1 MKMKRPL
8 RAMLSIFLSVLML
21 STSVMSGL
29 QVFAAS
35 VDAETPAA
43 TELSLA
49 DALTEYANE
58 SSDNARFHVLAA
70 LGPIV
75 SSLTVKLTSQPS
87 IKNGELKGGT
97 DGANF
102 MGELRD
108 AVIAQAGVGDDEVKL
123 ALINEFIPT
132 VGGTGE
138 FRSLANYRK
147 AVEGSGQAEF
157 VLDETPGD
165 VTVTAKRE
173 AFDAIADY
181 SAGNIPAEVVTEYSI
196 TYHCASWQNAAV
208 TYSSEDGAI
217 TGAAATTFE
226 FYYFSAKPTIE
237 KKTTDV
243 SAQKAAIDAFV
254 AMFGADSKNY
264 SGATM
269 AQYLKDSKKL
279 YSADGLADIAE
290 QSYEVYYKFVELGYN
305 WWSGAVSSEWAYQ
318 NVAGLLAAIDE
329 ACYTRALQPVVDR
342 LNETVDSIEKFDK
355 DLEVGSPEF
364 NEAYKKAVRDYVDL
378 KAWTEKLQARLSG
391 KDDKNVAAA
400 ANLSGLKSW
409 NAYYKVID
417 KDLKAIHS
425 FIACYAADLLFDV
438 LDELAV
444 AKYSDAEIE
453 AQSNEQYLD
462 YIDSYLSAEEGTTDP
477 AAEELP
483 EEFNASVYYYD
494 ESITSERL
502 EYILGVLA
510 GISNVLSFSVSD
522 KDQDAIAEEMEDT
535 YAVEHLYEAAQ
546 GIYQTLAARDPEASI
561 SDIAY
566 AAQAAVQSAFNI
578 NGDYPV
584 EQLIETIDEAKGYL
598 GLDADVDALL
608 NKAIEINEF
617 VLFSKLERQV
627 YDAKAVYDLEGEVN
641 YANES
646 VLKLLVPEINASIH
660 DYLAEGS
667 DYAKSL
673 IYGAVAA
680 PAAPAAGLILIAHAA
695 NDTFDEVYS
704 DVTGSV
710 NGAAAFSRINLEVSG
725 TNYYTIRYGNTALDL
740 ARKTGEN
747 YQVTNTRVADTV
759 TKLDNFLSSK
769 DLTKLVNLKKEV
781 NGVEVPYTNADG
793 TEVSNVNELINAIL
807 RDKLYSDEMMNRLV
821 GMIYPM
827 VCNIVKVQ
835 LSNILFYNNPH
846 YDPLDLESF
855 NIKGSIG
862 GSFGAG
868 VDGAYGEMGL
878 FFNGPKSTAK
888 FKDLLANAGLNIYP
902 EKLAPF
908 VRNQGFGTIA
918 DKLTAAANWNPPD
931 SNKNSTYLG
940 DFNGDWQAMDLR
952 GINKDPIAY
961 NPYLY
966 TNVNGSGYATGAGD
980 PELDFVWG
988 IDGSETKFKNALTA
1002 IINSILPVAQI
1013 VLGGK
1018 SNYSTYLQHAGYAQ
1032 DIGDNGVHVKVYA
1045 TIAGTDTGNVH
1056 CRFYVAGR
1064 AGATIAITAT
1074 HGENGPIIYGIRDIV
1089 APLFEALGV
1098 DTYTYDP
1105 MSLPIPG
1112 TDASAV
1118 EYVNAIF
1125 NPLKRLIDQVTHSP
1139 VDKVLSILPNL
1150 VDLVRGGAIDR
1161 LLGDAT
1167 LNLTVNINIEDL
1179 DDAQAFVSWIELAS
1193 IVGMFISKINGA
1205 LPTIRTSINIG
1216 DKVKIGDLLDI
1227 SNTSDINSIIKGIL
1241 AKADNDKIA
1250 PLLAI
1255 WDQALSINQNQLA
1268 QLGDRVI
1275 NNSART
1281 TNYDGVGAYR
1291 HYFVNADKA
1300 DVLWWLL
1307 KYVGTAMA
1315 NPTFQQTLKGL
1326 LVSDGEEE
1334 DDSIINT
1341 LLSAIGNDPSAFGA
1355 AIIEL
1360 FNPVTYADAT
1370 FTQWTTANATFSELR
1385 NQGGSS
1391 YVYLK
1396 YGNDWTYEKA
1406 ESLVDGANEII
1417 STLLKDTLE
1426 EDGYASFADML
1437 DALIGKGFH
1446 EGNVTNFIKFMAKI
1460 GDSLD
1465 NYQLNYILSRFTSSG
1480 FNIHAWADTFGYL
1493 YDEDDTPAEE
1503 RHLQPGQAGY
1513 VNNFPGLVPTF
1524 VDKIDSATGD
1534 VVYDEETGEPEKDI
1548 KWTYTSG
1555 GSTYEFVKVL
1565 DNVALTLAQRTQNRQ
1580 AFEHMMGCIL
1590 QPLSPVA
1597 DIFLSGANG
1606 ALFPTAANPNGVL
1619 TILGNNG
1626 YNTAVIP
1633 LFEAL
1638 GISNDKIKTQAE
1650 FNALGSYD
1658 AKLTYLMGTAFDQI
1672 EALYGDSTTGSNI
1685 ISNTLTKLA
1694 PYLLQFLESNGISVI
1709 LRELLKPIL
1718 TTVDT
1723 LRPLLGINLNNIL
1736 GQIVGD
1742 LLDQVLTDPENID
1755 IQIPK
1760 GAALLTP
1767 ANTYNIQLRYLY
1779 LSRSSDSEG
1788 THASLFD
1795 VVGLAVNKAL
1805 EAKGSSNRLDVSPLK
1820 YGIENILSLEHS
1832 TQASRSTVYTQRV
1845 VFSDTGATVYNR
1857 ANAANILTVAVS
1869 MVLDLAFEGTNI
1881 GAIADL
1887 LGAFIDNE
1895 ETLAKI
1901 TEYIDLIDKV
1911 KAFLRDAGSAAAY
1924 LREPNWFYIN
1934 GSHKDGEGEIVLPGR
1949 TVYYLRYG
1957 KGIDTNTDLFAIQQ
1971 LPDDINL
1978 WTSELAHKLVDSI
1991 PALAD
1996 MAIQMLTKNSDAPV
2010 ASASEFIQGFWNE
2023 KVGNAFSPKTIGGLA
2038 EMIYGFIPAEVLE
2051 FQDILNVFLNIDLD
2065 TWKDTYLEQVD
2076 KTETVVD
2083 EETGEETEVPVLD
2096 EETGDPVKEWKAKAE
2111 WQSDEPYATN
2121 EEFST
2126 ALTNLLT
2133 PLDEILSWLLTG
2145 KDYRFFYSKTNQQ
2158 GGVSTSGDAQGT
2170 VAQDQIILA
2179 GGQGYARCL
2188 VPILEAFDCEPAPLQ
2203 EGDTGVSVLA
2213 YTITALLNKIE
2224 SIVKS
2229 DDPVNG
2235 VLDLLP
2241 NLLYF
2246 INANGLTTSLINL
2259 VAPIAPLIT
2268 ELGSVI
2274 IDKDKPENAD
2284 IIAIIEDDSIEGYD
2298 KLIAVADALI
2308 LSAIP
2313 EDSKLKLPEGFSLGD
2328 VDLETVL
2335 GIVEETLGINI
2346 YDAVTMTVEGT
2357 IDGID
2362 YSVATGYN
2370 YLENFYYGD
2379 ISKKASANGLDRYYA
2394 KFTDATAESKADLLT
2409 ILIYTIFDVL
2419 NYKVDGEYPNDLAIG
2434 ALIDKDDPEA
2444 AAEKIAA
2451 IRDMLKIYI
2460 DETYSEYD
2468 WFYFNEDLK
2477 NMSDESAAEFY
2488 AKLASGEADLSEYA
2502 TTMDYIL
2509 SSYLSYDEEG
2519 QTNLWNADTAARV
2532 RDSFKDIID
2541 LVVKKIVEA
2550 DDDPANDEYTTAKA
2564 YLNALWDNNNPLDKR
2579 LEYTIGGLIGNLL
2592 KNLDNDTLLDL
2603 IGAVLDVSESDW
2615 RAWRNVINEYTEVE
2629 DPKTE
2634 ISDEENTKYT
2644 PKQFVKKIM
2653 AMVKPVGRI
2662 LDWLLMGKDIKVFYL
2677 ADNNAAIDLEG
2688 VKGFEESLLPILE
2701 VLKCDLGDARIEDL
2715 SGLDALELTL
2725 NALIDKLESILN
2737 SEDPVG
2743 TIADMIPQILYF
2755 INTNGL
2761 SVSINNLL
2769 SPIEQM
2775 LEKVSVIADKE
2786 ISVDLVELLNLGDY
2800 GITSLDNFRLKDVFA
2815 IVETVL
2821 AQNDINVKVY
2831 DALTKDGNNF
2841 LDTFA
2846 IGKLEKVESTVND
2859 RTYYTMSY
2867 NDDMDS
2873 MALFTILLCSAVDV
2887 FKYEGNKAFFA
2898 GLIGG
2903 EDKYDAIIDMMV
2915 TTIDDASFVDYDW
2928 FYFDREN
2935 VNEES
2940 FPNVGDKVPVS
2951 YEKSTMGYLEYNN
2964 NWNLET
2970 AKYIQDQF
2978 YSIVDTVVTNAT
2990 DYDTLNALIKD
3001 KWSGVN
3007 LYTWDTINKLGGAIG
3022 NVVGGLDDALKTVVT
3037 IALDVDLNTW
3047 DKYVNEENTGAMTKE
3062 QFIDELINIVSPVDF
3077 LLDWLLA
3084 GKELKLLY
3092 TKDGYELTDGST
3104 AYDAIRI
3111 EGAKGFENSLIPILE
3126 ALNVDLSDLETLG
3139 EAPSGLDELRY
3150 VLTKLL
3156 GEIDAIA
3163 EDDDTVKALI
3173 AKIPNLLYFI
3183 NANGLSIAVRN
3194 LLVPVTGLLEDV
3206 TTLIDKPEYATL
3218 QDIVDELLKDNEKL
3232 AGVINVND
3240 FSITAILKIV
3250 EALTGLE
3257 LIGSVTYKGV
3267 NLFETFAIGEVER
3280 IDSKN
3285 GKTAYKMEY
3294 VENTLGEDDSPLAY
3308 IDVLAILVA
3317 AAVNVVRNDDN
3328 KAALVKLFG
3337 ENGTQI
3343 YTAVR
3348 NVLDLKEEDIDYE
3361 IYKWLFTV
3369 NNYKQKDPDV
3379 GVVSPMN
3386 RSIVFRE
3393 GYDQFW
3399 TVEKADYVS
3408 ENLNKVVDNTMRLL
3422 GVRVKGFDLSDLET
3436 TLEFL
3441 LEDYA
3446 YTTGN
3451 AEKIAIKILT
3461 YIEKVDEID
3470 PNGHI
3475 KALVKDS
3482 LGVDLNE
3489 YNKYAEEGFE
3499 FEFESGDR
3507 DGFIDA
3513 IIDFVRPLYPVL
3525 RWLLLD
3531 EEIAFFNDVDKSDL
3545 IVLPGGQGYEKA
3557 IIPLLEAF
3565 DYKNPN
3571 IKTLAQYKA
3580 DIAADPDNML
3590 RDILNPLLDFVDYVT
3605 EDPLNHLLE
3614 RLPALIYFINSN
3626 GLDTA
3631 FKNVLHPVYVIL
3643 HAIEPLVK
3651 VDLYELMH
3659 FDLSTMDMEYVIG
3672 MLIDKF
3678 LPDYADEIKEPAIN
3692 SIAELT
3698 LGEVIEFTSKNGEQA
3713 FTMEYVEDEEMQMA
3727 GKSDMITVVL
3737 RLALKWLT
3745 LPENQSTV
3753 KKMIKENIP
3762 DEETC
3767 AYVLAT
3773 YETFIEY
3780 LAKPH
3785 GITMMMGLAYYVFF
3799 GWDVASAETLERLD
3813 ATNDDW
3819 KFMIGMIDGSE
3830 DSYIQSFAEMMHKL
3844 FDQTTDVVDEDGFV
3858 SHGFIPMFQKLINWI
3873 KSIIEWF
3880 KNFFKI
3886 G

>member
-1 MKMKRPL
+1 
-8 RAMLSIFLSVLML
+8 
-21 STSVMSGL
+21 
-29 QVFAAS
+29 
-35 VDAETPAA
+35 
-43 TELSLA
+43 
-49 DALTEYANE
+49 
-58 SSDNARFHVLAA
+58 
-70 LGPIV
+70 
-75 SSLTVKLTSQPS
+75 
-87 IKNGELKGGT
+87 
-97 DGANF
+97 
-102 MGELRD
+102 
-108 AVIAQAGVGDDEVKL
+108 
-123 ALINEFIPT
+123 
-132 VGGTGE
+132 
-138 FRSLANYRK
+138 
-147 AVEGSGQAEF
+147 
-157 VLDETPGD
+157 
-165 VTVTAKRE
+165 
-173 AFDAIADY
+173 
-181 SAGNIPAEVVTEYSI
+181 
-196 TYHCASWQNAAV
+196 
-208 TYSSEDGAI
+208 
-217 TGAAATTFE
+217 
-226 FYYFSAKPTIE
+226 
-237 KKTTDV
+237 
-243 SAQKAAIDAFV
+243 
-254 AMFGADSKNY
+254 
-264 SGATM
+264 
-269 AQYLKDSKKL
+269 
-279 YSADGLADIAE
+279 
-290 QSYEVYYKFVELGYN
+290 
-305 WWSGAVSSEWAYQ
+305 
-318 NVAGLLAAIDE
+318 
-329 ACYTRALQPVVDR
+329 
-342 LNETVDSIEKFDK
+342 
-355 DLEVGSPEF
+355 
-364 NEAYKKAVRDYVDL
+364 
-378 KAWTEKLQARLSG
+378 
-391 KDDKNVAAA
+391 
-400 ANLSGLKSW
+400 
-409 NAYYKVID
+409 
-417 KDLKAIHS
+417 
-425 FIACYAADLLFDV
+425 
-438 LDELAV
+438 
-444 AKYSDAEIE
+444 
-453 AQSNEQYLD
+453 
-462 YIDSYLSAEEGTTDP
+462 
-477 AAEELP
+477 
-483 EEFNASVYYYD
+483 
-494 ESITSERL
+494 
-502 EYILGVLA
+502 
-510 GISNVLSFSVSD
+510 
-522 KDQDAIAEEMEDT
+522 
-535 YAVEHLYEAAQ
+535 
-546 GIYQTLAARDPEASI
+546 
-561 SDIAY
+561 
-566 AAQAAVQSAFNI
+566 
-578 NGDYPV
+578 
-584 EQLIETIDEAKGYL
+584 
-598 GLDADVDALL
+598 
-608 NKAIEINEF
+608 
-617 VLFSKLERQV
+617 
-627 YDAKAVYDLEGEVN
+627 
-641 YANES
+641 
-646 VLKLLVPEINASIH
+646 
-660 DYLAEGS
+660 
-667 DYAKSL
+667 
-673 IYGAVAA
+673 
-680 PAAPAAGLILIAHAA
+680 
-695 NDTFDEVYS
+695 
-704 DVTGSV
+704 
-710 NGAAAFSRINLEVSG
+710 
-725 TNYYTIRYGNTALDL
+725 
-740 ARKTGEN
+740 
-747 YQVTNTRVADTV
+747 
-759 TKLDNFLSSK
+759 
-769 DLTKLVNLKKEV
+769 
-781 NGVEVPYTNADG
+781 
-793 TEVSNVNELINAIL
+793 
-807 RDKLYSDEMMNRLV
+807 
-821 GMIYPM
+821 
-827 VCNIVKVQ
+827 
-835 LSNILFYNNPH
+835 
-846 YDPLDLESF
+846 
-855 NIKGSIG
+855 
-862 GSFGAG
+862 
-868 VDGAYGEMGL
+868 MGL

-918 DKLTAAANWNPPD
+918 DKLAAAANWNPPD

-1064 AGATIAITAT
+1064 AGATIGITAT

-1098 DTYTYDP
+1098 DTYSYSP

-1150 VDLVRGGAIDR
+1150 VDLVRGSAIDR

-1193 IVGMFISKINGA
+1193 IVGMFIDRINGA
-1205 LPTIRTSINIG
+1205 LPTIRTSIDIG
-1216 DKVKIGDLLDI
+1216 DKVKIGELLDI

-1268 QLGDRVI
+1268 QLGDRVV
-1275 NNSART
+1275 NSSART

-1315 NPTFQQTLKGL
+1315 DPTFQQTLKGL

-1360 FNPVTYADAT
+1360 FNPVTYADAA
-1370 FTQWTTANATFSELR
+1370 FTQWTTADATFSELR
-1385 NQGGSS
+1385 NQNGSS

-1417 STLLKDTLE
+1417 TALLKDKLE

-1446 EGNVTNFIKFMAKI
+1446 EGNITNFIKFMAKI

-1513 VNNFPGLVPTF
+1513 VNNFPGLVPTI
-1524 VDKIDSATGD
+1524 VDKIDSATGE
-1534 VVYDEETGEPEKDI
+1534 VVVNEETGEPEKDI

-1565 DNVALTLAQRTQNRQ
+1565 DNVALTPAQRTQNRQ

-1638 GISNDKIKTQAE
+1638 GISNDKIKRQAE

-1694 PYLLQFLESNGISVI
+1694 PYLLQFLESNGLSVI

-1742 LLDQVLTDPENID
+1742 LLDKVLTDPENID

-1788 THASLFD
+1788 THSSLFD
-1795 VVGLAVNKAL
+1795 VAGQAVNKAL
-1805 EAKGSSNRLDVSPLK
+1805 ETKGSSNRLDVSPLK

-1857 ANAANILTVAVS
+1857 ADAANILTIAVS

-1971 LPDDINL
+1971 LPDDVNL
-1978 WTSELAHKLVDSI
+1978 WTSELAHKLIDSI

-1996 MAIQMLTKNSDAPV
+1996 MAVQMLTKKSDTPA
-2010 ASASEFIQGFWNE
+2010 ASASAFIQGFWNE

-2038 EMIYGFIPAEVLE
+2038 EMIYNFIPAEVLE

-2065 TWKDTYLEQVD
+2065 TWKDTYLEEVD
-2076 KTETVVD
+2076 KTKTVVD

-2096 EETGDPVKEWKAKAE
+2096 EETGEPVKEWKAKAE

-2188 VPILEAFDCEPAPLQ
+2188 VPILEAFGCEPAPLQ

-2213 YTITALLNKIE
+2213 YTITALLNKVE

-2246 INANGLTTSLINL
+2246 INANGLTTSVVNL

-2274 IDKDKPENAD
+2274 IDADKPENAD
-2284 IIAIIEDDSIEGYD
+2284 IIAILEDDSIEGYD

-2308 LSAIP
+2308 LGAIP
-2313 EDSKLKLPEGFSLGD
+2313 ADSKIQLPEDFTIGD
-2328 VDLETVL
+2328 IDLETVL
-2335 GIVEETLGINI
+2335 GIVKETLGINI

-2409 ILIYTIFDVL
+2409 ILVYTVFDVL
-2419 NYKVDGEYPNDLAIG
+2419 NYKVEGEYPNDLALG
-2434 ALIDKDDPEA
+2434 KLINKNDPEA
-2444 AAEKIAA
+2444 GAEQIAA
-2451 IRDMLKIYI
+2451 VRDLLRMFI
-2460 DETYSEYD
+2460 EVTYDEYD
-2468 WFYFNEDLK
+2468 WFYFNESLK
-2477 NMSDESAAEFY
+2477 DMSEEDASAFY
-2488 AKLASGEADLSEYA
+2488 AKLTSGEADLSEYA

-2509 SSYLSYDEEG
+2509 KSYLSYDDEG
-2519 QTNLWNADTAARV
+2519 QTNLWNAATATRV
-2532 RDSFKDIID
+2532 RDSVKDIID
-2541 LVVKKIVEA
+2541 MVVRKIVA
-2550 DDDPANDEYTTAKA
+2550 SDDDPANDDYETAKA
-2564 YLNALWDNNNPLDKR
+2564 LLNGLWNDNNPLDKR
-2579 LEYTIGGLIGNLL
+2579 LEYKIGGFIGNLL

-2603 IGAVLDVSESDW
+2603 IGAVLDVPESDW
-2615 RAWRNVINEYTEVE
+2615 RAWRLAIDKYMEIE
-2629 DPKTE
+2629 DPETE
-2634 ISDEENTKYT
+2634 ISDEDNTKYT
-2644 PKQFVKKIM
+2644 PAQFKSKIM
-2653 AMVKPVGRI
+2653 AMVRPVGRI
-2662 LDWLLMGKDIKVFYL
+2662 LDWLLMGENIKVFYL
-2677 ADNNAAIDLEG
+2677 ADNNAAIDLQG
-2688 VKGFEESLLPILE
+2688 FNGFEESILPILE
-2701 VLKCDLGDARIEDL
+2701 VLNCDVGDARIDNM

-2725 NALIDKLESILN
+2725 NALIDKFETVLN
-2737 SEDPVG
+2737 ADDPVG
-2743 TIADMIPQILYF
+2743 TIADMIPQIFYF
-2755 INTNGL
+2755 INSNGL
-2761 SVSINNLL
+2761 AVSINNLL
-2769 SPIEQM
+2769 TPVQA
-2775 LEKVSVIADKE
+2775 LLDKVNAIADKE

-2800 GITSLDNFRLKDVFA
+2800 GITSLDSFKLKDVFA
-2815 IVETVL
+2815 IVEKVL
-2821 AQNDINVKVY
+2821 ADKGMGLTIY
-2831 DALTKDGNNF
+2831 DALTKDGENF

-2846 IGKLEKVESTVND
+2846 IGKLVKKTSTVND
-2859 RTYYTMSY
+2859 RTYYTMEY

-2887 FKYEGNKAFFA
+2887 FKYEGNKETLAN
-2898 GLIGG
+2898 LIFKDD
-2903 EDKYDAIIDMMV
+2903 ENAVAKFEAILDLMV
-2915 TTIDDASFVDYDW
+2915 TTIDENAYVDYDW

-2935 VNEES
+2935 VNAES

-2970 AKYIQDQF
+2970 AQYIQDQF
-2978 YSIVDTVVTNAT
+2978 YSIADTVMKNAT
-2990 DYDTLNALIKD
+2990 EYDTLDAFIKD

-3022 NVVGGLDDALKTVVT
+3022 GFVGSLDEAIQAVVS

-3047 DKYVNEENTGAMTKE
+3047 DKYVNEENTGSMTKAE
-3062 QFIDELINIVSPVDF
+3062 FIDELINIVSPVDF

-3084 GKELKLLY
+3084 GKDIKLLY
-3092 TKDGYELTDGST
+3092 TKDGYELTDGT
-3104 AYDAIRI
+3104 IAYDAIRI
-3111 EGAKGFENSLIPILE
+3111 EGAEGFKTSIVPILE
-3126 ALNVDLSDLETLG
+3126 ALNIDTSDLGDLEEPDG
-3139 EAPSGLDELRY
+3139 IGYLRY
-3150 VLTKLL
+3150 TLEKVLD
-3156 GEIDAIA
+3156 EIDAVA
-3163 EDDDTVKALI
+3163 GADNTVAALI
-3173 AKIPNLLYFI
+3173 AKLPNLLYFI
-3183 NANGLSIAVRN
+3183 NANGLSVSVRN

-3206 TTLIDKPEYATL
+3206 TTLLDKPEYATV
-3218 QDIVDELLKDNEKL
+3218 QKIVDELLKDNDKL
-3232 AGVINVND
+3232 AGVINVED
-3240 FSITAILKIV
+3240 FSMEAIIRIA

-3257 LIGSVTYKGV
+3257 INDCVTYKGV
-3267 NLFETFAIGEVER
+3267 NLFKTFAIGEVER
-3280 IDSKN
+3280 IDSAN
-3285 GKTAYKMEY
+3285 GSTAYKMSY
-3294 VENTLGEDDSPLAY
+3294 VNDTLGVDNSPLAY

-3317 AAVNVVRNDDN
+3317 GAVNIIRNDDN
-3328 KAALVKLFG
+3328 GAALVKLFG
-3337 ENGTQI
+3337 DNGTNV

-3348 NVLDLKEEDIDYE
+3348 NVLNLKEEDIDYE
-3361 IYKWLFTV
+3361 IYKWLFTIKKYTKI
-3369 NNYKQKDPDV
+3369 NPNIEMP
-3379 GVVSPMN
+3379 VSPMK
-3386 RSIVFRE
+3386 RSIIFGQ

-3399 TVEKADYVS
+3399 TKEKANYVAT
-3408 ENLNKVVDNTMRLL
+3408 NLNKVVDNTMRLL
-3422 GVRVKGFDLSDLET
+3422 GIQINGIDLSDLST
-3436 TLEFL
+3436 TLEYL
-3441 LEDYA
+3441 LQDYA

-3451 AEKIAIKILT
+3451 MEKIASKVLEYIGKI
-3461 YIEKVDEID
+3461 DEID
-3470 PNGHI
+3470 PDGHI
-3475 KALVKDS
+3475 KALIKTS

-3489 YNKYAEEGFE
+3489 YNKYAQEGFD

-3513 IIDFVRPLYPVL
+3513 IIEFVSPLYPVL

-3531 EEIAFFNDVDKSDL
+3531 EDLAFFNDVDKSNL
-3545 IVLPGGQGYEKA
+3545 IILPGGQGYNKA

-3565 DYKNPN
+3565 DYKNEN
-3571 IKTLAQYKA
+3571 IKTLEQYKA
-3580 DIAADPDNML
+3580 DIEADPDNMI
-3590 RDILNPLLDFVDYVT
+3590 RDILNPLLDFVDYIT
-3605 EDPLNHLLE
+3605 EDPLNHLLD
-3614 RLPALIYFINSN
+3614 RLPALIYFVNSM

-3651 VDLYELMH
+3651 VDLYEVMH
-3659 FDLSTMDMEYVIG
+3659 FDLSTMDMEYVIRL
-3672 MLIDKF
+3672 LINKL
-3678 LPDYADEIKEPAIN
+3678 LPDYADEITDPMLDAV
-3692 SIAELT
+3692 AELT
-3698 LGEVIEFTSKNGEQA
+3698 LGNVIRYKSKNGEWA
-3713 FTMEYVEDEEMQMA
+3713 FTMEYVEDEEAQMA
-3727 GKSDMITVVL
+3727 GKADMITVVL

-3745 LPENQSTV
+3745 LPENQETV
-3753 KKMIKENIP
+3753 RKMIRENIP
-3762 DEETC
+3762 DAETQE
-3767 AYVLAT
+3767 YVLAT
-3773 YETFIEY
+3773 YDTFVEY
-3780 LAKPH
+3780 LAKPQ
-3785 GITMMMGLAYYVFF
+3785 GISMMLGLAYYVFF
-3799 GWDVASAETLERLD
+3799 GWDVASAATLERLD
-3813 ATNDDW
+3813 ETNDNW

-3830 DSYIQSFAEMMHKL
+3830 DTYIQSFATMMHKL
-3844 FDQTTDVVDEDGFV
+3844 FEKTTPVVDEEGVV
-3858 SHGFIPMFQKLINWI
+3858 SHGFIPMFQKIIDWFKKLIA
-3873 KSIIEWF
+3873 WF
-3880 KNFFKI
+3880 KNLFKI
-3886 G
+3886 